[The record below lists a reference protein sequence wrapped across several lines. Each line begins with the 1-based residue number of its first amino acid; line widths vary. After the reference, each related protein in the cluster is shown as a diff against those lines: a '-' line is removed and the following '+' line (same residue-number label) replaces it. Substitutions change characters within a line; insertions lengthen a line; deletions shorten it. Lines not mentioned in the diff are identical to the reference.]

1 MSFDMP
7 ASEFRPVSHQVLWH
21 NGAKTWHVRLVAQN
35 VLKAV
40 AILKILTG
48 QSILQFYTH
57 LTCVVIARGQNI
69 GKNLSGREKILFA
82 IACIYFEGNGGYSL
96 LF

>member
-7 ASEFRPVSHQVLWH
+7 ASDFRPVSHQVLWH

-48 QSILQFYTH
+48 QCILQFYTH

-69 GKNLSGREKILFA
+69 GNIKLDTRHINIMRHIERGTDH
-82 IACIYFEGNGGYSL
+82 
-96 LF
+96 